1 MISEGREHQGTQ
13 ARLVLHVLPSAVARG
28 AQVYA
33 RALVD
38 LLDTPEDRHEL
49 LSLYS
54 GPSGIEV
61 DASLGRPGGPEP
73 AVGFDPRTAVSLHRF
88 IRDHSADVVVA
99 HGGDSLKYVVSALSG
114 VPVVYHAIGTVAATV
129 NGTLRRSLW
138 RGLLRRADLVA
149 TVSED
154 VADECRRLMRVP
166 QGKLRVVPNGRDP
179 SRFRPR
185 SVADRAGEVPVV
197 IFVGH
202 LTRGKRPDEFV
213 RLIRSLRERGVSCRG
228 VLVGDGP
235 LRDEL
240 EAQATEAGVEMA
252 GERTDVDLLMRG
264 ADLLA
269 FLSLPE
275 GEGMPGVLIEAGL
288 SGVPVITTAVPGA
301 SSVVEDGVTGAIVD
315 LWDVA
320 SWVDRAAVLLA
331 DRDLR
336 EAMGVAAR
344 RRCETMFSMDV
355 SADRWR
361 EILNRYGNG
370 NGR

>member
-49 LSLYS
+49 IVLYS
-54 GPSGIEV
+54 GSAGIEV
-61 DASLGRPGGPEP
+61 DASLGRPGGRAP
-73 AVGFDPRTAVSLHRF
+73 AVGFDPRTAFRLHQFVRA
-88 IRDHSADVVVA
+88 HSPDVVVA
-99 HGGDSLKYVVSALSG
+99 HGGDSLKYVVSAFSG
-114 VPVVYHAIGTVAATV
+114 VPVVYHAIGTVAASV

-138 RGLLRRADLVA
+138 RGLIRRADLVA
-149 TVSED
+149 TVSQD
-154 VADECRRLMRVP
+154 VADECSRLLRVP
-166 QGKLRVVPNGRDP
+166 REKLRLVPNGRDAA
-179 SRFRPR
+179 RFRPL
-185 SVADRAGEVPVV
+185 SDADRADEAPLV
-197 IFVGH
+197 IFVGR

-213 RLIRSLRERGVSCRG
+213 RLIRSLRERGISCRG
-228 VLVGDGP
+228 LLVGDGP
-235 LRDEL
+235 LRGEL
-240 EAQATEAGVEMA
+240 EAPSAEAGVEIV
-252 GERTDVDLLMRG
+252 GECTDVDLLMRR

-288 SGVPVITTAVPGA
+288 SGVPVIATAVPGA

-320 SWVDRAAVLLA
+320 SWVDRAAALLS

-336 EAMGVAAR
+336 HSMGVAAR
-344 RRCETMFSMDV
+344 RRCETMFSMEV

-361 EILNRYGNG
+361 EVLDRYENG